1 MTGLFD
7 DKNAASSKFWRT
19 KSLLPTGKNKPYQ
32 QPGLWFPWLSAVLKE
47 DCCTENRNLPNEASL
62 PCSPLDGVNVQ
73 LEALLV
79 GLVVFVFF
87 FVRLFFCFLF
97 LVRGWAL
104 CPALPSLKHYLL
116 IIPISLV
123 LAILAYCHHIITEVG
138 TVYGHL
144 DWYIQSLPGKGEK
157 QSIVYWKRVKPNI
170 KKLFLALSL
179 FQDVTSHPR

>member
-1 MTGLFD
+1 MTGLYD

-73 LEALLV
+73 LDALLV

-87 FVRLFFCFLF
+87 CSFVFLFFVFGEGMSSVSCSTIFKT
-97 LVRGWAL
+97 
-104 CPALPSLKHYLL
+104 LPSNHSHLSCACHPGLL
-116 IIPISLV
+116 S
-123 LAILAYCHHIITEVG
+123 
-138 TVYGHL
+138 
-144 DWYIQSLPGKGEK
+144 
-157 QSIVYWKRVKPNI
+157 
-170 KKLFLALSL
+170 
-179 FQDVTSHPR
+179 SHNH